1 MAASDAEGTSVLVRG
16 VGEIASAVARHLIF
30 VGFSVALHQMEP
42 PAVIRRRMAF
52 ADAWFDGQAT
62 LDGVE
67 ARRARRSRDRT
78 GDIVVSTAVSTL
90 ARSFVT
96 RLRRMPWMAVPI
108 YPTETS
114 SGYRSYDN
122 RDRQP
127 YKRRGGRGMVGGGRC
142 GIARHCCRGRRGG
155 HSRPS
160 SPDCPRRRP
169 CDRG

>member
-78 GDIVVSTAVSTL
+78 VDIVVSTAVSTL

-96 RLRRMPWMAVPI
+96 GLRRMPRMAVPI

-114 SGYRSYDN
+114 SGPPVRVSFI
-122 RDRQP
+122 RQP
-127 YKRRGGRGMVGGGRC
+127 
-142 GIARHCCRGRRGG
+142 
-155 HSRPS
+155 
-160 SPDCPRRRP
+160 
-169 CDRG
+169 